1 MTSPLVVVQLV
12 AVAVLW
18 IVAFVLACRVRRLG
32 DEVIVLLRRN
42 HDLRCDLDRA
52 EQLGEQLAEQLA
64 EQRGGAVGDE
74 SDALKQAH
82 EARVEA
88 EQRAHAARVHA
99 NRMSSR
105 ADALE
110 AGVARVAKAL
120 GVAPKHP
127 DADVKMLEAIAAL
140 KGSAR

>member
-64 EQRGGAVGDE
+64 VAVIVEDGKVEQVRREVRAVG
-74 SDALKQAH
+74 
-82 EARVEA
+82 
-88 EQRAHAARVHA
+88 
-99 NRMSSR
+99 
-105 ADALE
+105 
-110 AGVARVAKAL
+110 
-120 GVAPKHP
+120 
-127 DADVKMLEAIAAL
+127 
-140 KGSAR
+140 